1 MSLSKVQLFIDRHD
15 EPNEATV
22 MRSVGE
28 SLRSHVDV
36 KVGQEPLGAQFV
48 SKGEEQENGNLHA
61 GG

>member
-1 MSLSKVQLFIDRHD
+1 MSLSKVQLFIDLHD

-36 KVGQEPLGAQFV
+36 KVGQEPLGAQLSAKV
-48 SKGEEQENGNLHA
+48 RSKRDGNLHA